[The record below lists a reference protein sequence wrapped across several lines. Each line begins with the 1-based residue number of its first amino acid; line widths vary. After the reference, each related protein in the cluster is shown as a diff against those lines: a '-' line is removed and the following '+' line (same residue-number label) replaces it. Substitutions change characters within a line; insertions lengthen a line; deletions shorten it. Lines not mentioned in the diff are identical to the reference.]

1 MLIAE
6 PLFPFRLCVPAD
18 AEGGEGGAALLAAC
32 VWNQRWLLVTV
43 AGAAPKPYASLL
55 HPYAYLLC
63 ILLVHHSR
71 RCRSQTLCISSAS
84 FFCILM
90 HISYASFLCIT
101 VAGAAPKP
109 PVVQHTLPSS
119 LHSESRSPLKPP
131 GLRQTSTP

>member
-43 AGAAPKPYASLL
+43 AGAAPKP
-55 HPYAYLLC
+55 
-63 ILLVHHSR
+63 
-71 RCRSQTLCISSAS
+71 
-84 FFCILM
+84 
-90 HISYASFLCIT
+90 
-101 VAGAAPKP
+101 